1 MYHCECSAEGCGL
14 RHLRV
19 LIDVGMV
26 VKPVALDEWRDELEQ
41 LQDRLGELFVRPEPR
56 QQAGFYLEALLSSAE
71 RKNGWQLAEQ
81 IGDARPW
88 RTQRVLSDALWSQDK
103 ARALCRSYVMEH
115 LGGPDVFL
123 AVADTGF
130 LKKGTKSV
138 GVARQYSGTA
148 GRIENCQIGVFL
160 GCATSRGRAML
171 DRALYLPK
179 EWADNP
185 DRRKVAGVPAVVRFA
200 TKLVLARLM

>member
-26 VKPVALDEWRDELEQ
+26 VKPVALDAWRHELEQ

-103 ARALCRSYVMEH
+103 ARTLCRSYVIEH
-115 LGGPDVFL
+115 LGAPDGVL
-123 AVADTGF
+123 VVDETGF
-130 LKKGTKSV
+130 LKKGTKPV

-148 GRIENCQIGVFL
+148 GGGGELPNGGVL
-160 GCATSRGRAML
+160 GYGGRKGHAPV
-171 DRALYLPK
+171 DP
-179 EWADNP
+179 
-185 DRRKVAGVPAVVRFA
+185 G
-200 TKLVLARLM
+200 

>member
-81 IGDARPW
+81 IGDVRPW

-103 ARALCRSYVMEH
+103 ARALCRSYVIEH
-115 LGGPDVFL
+115 LGAPDGVL
-123 AVADTGF
+123 VVDETGF
-130 LKKGTKSV
+130 LKKGTQSV
-138 GVARQYSGTA
+138 GVARQYSQGNRLNGKA
-148 GRIENCQIGVFL
+148 FRIP
-160 GCATSRGRAML
+160 S
-171 DRALYLPK
+171 
-179 EWADNP
+179 W
-185 DRRKVAGVPAVVRFA
+185 
-200 TKLVLARLM
+200 